1 MKSIDKLRVITLTV
15 LITVLLLLL
24 FDNSKFISKSHSYD
38 LVKSAMFSPPCE
50 HLKHSAS
57 KLEKCKKLMG
67 LNSTK
72 KK

>member
-1 MKSIDKLRVITLTV
+1 
-15 LITVLLLLL
+15 LITVLLLSL
-24 FDNSKFISKSHSYD
+24 FDNSKFVGKGHSYE

-57 KLEKCKKLMG
+57 KLEKCKKLMD

-72 KK
+72 KQ